1 MLVQQL
7 EVHPDKVAGQ
17 GTLAASHR
25 DGHEEQPVL
34 VDETS
39 LDRLGRETRADRWRR
54 STARCRS
61 CRRLRAG
68 PRIVRLVSRRAPMLS
83 GDARKQV
90 ERRL

>member
-1 MLVQQL
+1 MELNRAVAEPMLVQQL

-39 LDRLGRETRADRWRR
+39 LDRLGRETRAERWPR

-61 CRRLRAG
+61 
-68 PRIVRLVSRRAPMLS
+68 
-83 GDARKQV
+83 
-90 ERRL
+90 